1 MTLPVDK
8 LNLINCMFKGFYKQ
22 IWHYSLKL
30 TPLIKKQGLIIVI
43 VSILVCLGRILIQ
56 DNSLHRSLTSGF
68 SLVEA
73 KTSENQLFF
82 TANKGFSLEPPELIL
97 VQSSVLKAA
106 APLMVY
112 TPQVLGSLVA
122 GYEPTETKKVITEY
136 LVEPGDTLQSIANK
150 FDISLETI
158 LWANNLNKNSLI
170 KPGQKLVILPVS
182 GVLHYVKSG
191 DTLTE
196 IAQRYQGKI
205 DEIIAFNQL
214 ANENDIYIGDILII
228 PNGSMPQNNNYQP
241 APIAQIPLANNYF
254 ISPVSSP
261 YHITQGL
268 HWYNAVDFGEKCG
281 SPIFAAAAG
290 EVIKVALTNS
300 TSRWAFSGAGNHI
313 HILHPNGVVTHYG
326 HIAKSFVKVG
336 DKVSQ
341 GDVIALV
348 GGQPGTA
355 GAGLSTG
362 CHVHFA
368 VIGAVN
374 PFGR

>member
-1 MTLPVDK
+1 ML
-8 LNLINCMFKGFYKQ
+8 KGFYRY
-22 IWHYSLKL
+22 IGHYSLKL
-30 TPLIKKQGLIIVI
+30 IPVIKKQGLIIVI
-43 VSILVCLGRILIQ
+43 ISILTCLSRILIQ
-56 DNSLHRSLTSGF
+56 DSFNRSLPSGF

-73 KTSENQLFF
+73 RTSENQLFF

-106 APLMVY
+106 APLVVY

-122 GYEPTETKKVITEY
+122 GYEPTDTKKVITEY
-136 LVEPGDTLQSIANK
+136 VVEPGDTLQSIANK
-150 FDISLETI
+150 FDLSLETI

-170 KPGQKLVILPVS
+170 KPGQKLIILPVS
-182 GVLHYVKSG
+182 GVLHYVKAG
-191 DTLTE
+191 DTLSE

-228 PNGSMPQNNNYQP
+228 PNGSMPRNNVPSTQ
-241 APIAQIPLANNYF
+241 IAQVPLANNYF
-254 ISPVSSP
+254 IPPVSSP
-261 YHITQGL
+261 YRITQGL
-268 HWYNAVDFGEKCG
+268 HWYNAIDFGAKCG

-290 EVIKVALTNS
+290 EVVKVALTNS
-300 TSRWAFSGAGNHI
+300 TSRWAFGGAGNHI

-326 HIAKSFVKVG
+326 HIATSFVKVG

-341 GDVIALV
+341 GEVIALV

-362 CHVHFA
+362 CHVHFG